1 MDSIIRQVVREE
13 LRHSNSS
20 RPETPSSTNQDD
32 QGRSEN
38 KVRFRHE
45 QWAVWGVSKT
55 KTQRRRP
62 KTPREVLPYKGLM
75 GTCSQPGYVFR
86 DFCLKQ
92 GNCFIIFCLNQGIDF
107 INFSNRVSFLGR

>member
-45 QWAVWGVSKT
+45 QWAVWGVFLK
-55 KTQRRRP
+55 RRP
-62 KTPREVLPYKGLM
+62 KDEDLRP
-75 GTCSQPGYVFR
+75 PGRYSLIR
-86 DFCLKQ
+86 A
-92 GNCFIIFCLNQGIDF
+92 
-107 INFSNRVSFLGR
+107 